1 MEMSLTKDSSSK
13 SWTGCLVN
21 IQVQGNIETN
31 VDYTQM
37 SLAVSLS
44 YEWVQVNKSEIAAR
58 GYIQASIDQL
68 LNGVS
73 NKIR

>member
-21 IQVQGNIETN
+21 IQDQGNIEAN

-37 SLAVSLS
+37 SLIVSYS
-44 YEWVQVNKSEIAAR
+44 YEWVHVNKSEIAAR

-68 LNGVS
+68 LKGVS